1 MTIKEVAVL
10 AGVSSAA
17 VSRYL
22 NGGPVSEKKKS
33 SIEAAIA
40 ETGYHPNIMARTMRT
55 GKGTQIGIITAK
67 IDSESTSEI
76 LAGVRERMQDKN
88 YTVMLGVT
96 EGDPQAEIRYIEAMQ
111 ERQIAGIILMGT
123 SLTAP
128 LRAAIAASGKPIV
141 VTGQNFEGCH
151 CVYHEDYEAVH
162 ELMRR
167 MLAGGRRHVGYIG
180 VFEEDRAVGLAR
192 TNGAKDAWAEV
203 MGDVPL
209 EMVTADGFDPQ
220 DGVRAMERLME
231 KMREMDGVI
240 CATDLLAIG
249 AMWTLRRNGKF
260 IPDDVAIAG
269 VGDSWADATTAPP
282 LTTAHLYYRECGRAA
297 ADMLFE
303 LMDEEEAGPAAG
315 GDVSRSV
322 PASGNGSMASSAPA
336 SGNSVTSPAASKSE
350 NGEGASST
358 APAAHEGTGASP
370 SAFRIA
376 SSTAPAPAQEE
387 GGVVA
392 GGTRMRVSEN
402 VKLGFVIRERESM

>member
-10 AGVSSAA
+10 AGVSPAA

-76 LAGVRERMQDKN
+76 LAGVRERMKERD

-96 EGDPQAEIRYIEAMQ
+96 EGDQQAEIRYIEAMQ
-111 ERQIAGIILMGT
+111 ERQIVGIILMGT
-123 SLTAP
+123 SLTP
-128 LRAAIAASGKPIV
+128 ELRAAIAASGKPIV

-180 VFEEDRAVGLAR
+180 VFEEDKAAGLAR

-203 MGDVPL
+203 MGDTPL
-209 EMVTADGFDPQ
+209 ETVMAADFDPES
-220 DGVRAMERLME
+220 GARAMMQLLE
-231 KMREMDGVI
+231 KMPEIDGVI

-249 AMWTLRRNGKF
+249 AMWILRRDGKF

-269 VGDSWADATTAPP
+269 VGDNWADSVTAPP
-282 LTTAHLYYRECGRAA
+282 LTTAHLYYRECGRVA
-297 ADMLFE
+297 ADMLFD
-303 LMDEEEAGPAAG
+303 LIDEEEARAAAESASSAASGAAG
-315 GDVSRSV
+315 NAGAGGAPGSG
-322 PASGNGSMASSAPA
+322 PASGTGSVPPVGGEKAGIAG
-336 SGNSVTSPAASKSE
+336 SGA
-350 NGEGASST
+350 
-358 APAAHEGTGASP
+358 
-370 SAFRIA
+370 
-376 SSTAPAPAQEE
+376 
-387 GGVVA
+387 
-392 GGTRMRVSEN
+392 RMRVSKN
-402 VKLGFVIRERESM
+402 VQLGFVIRERESM